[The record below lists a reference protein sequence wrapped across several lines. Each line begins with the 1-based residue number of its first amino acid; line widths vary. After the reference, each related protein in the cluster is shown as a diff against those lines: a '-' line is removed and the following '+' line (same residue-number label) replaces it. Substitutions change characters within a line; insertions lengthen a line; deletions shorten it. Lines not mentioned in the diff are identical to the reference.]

1 MILHG
6 LQEPSLPSILVP
18 QNWQVYIVG
27 STQSGLSFSSSS
39 SSSSLR
45 SSSGSIVRPFARSG
59 AIKNRLWALISPR
72 CPVIPHSRGTTKRD

>member
-39 SSSSLR
+39 SSLR
-45 SSSGSIVRPFARSG
+45 SSSGSIVRPFAHSG
-59 AIKNRLWALISPR
+59 AIKSSYVWGIAGFGSLI
-72 CPVIPHSRGTTKRD
+72 